1 MRAALMSTEM
11 ADSAYLMDMTLRANS
26 QSEGSYSPKP

>member
-11 ADSAYLMDMTLRANS
+11 ADSAYVKDMTIHANS
-26 QSEGSYSPKP
+26 QPEGPDSPKP